1 MKDKKYVERI
11 ILYSNKILK
20 YIKDITYEEFILD
33 DEKVDAVLL
42 NLQQIG
48 ETAKKLSLDVR
59 DKYTQV
65 EWNKII
71 GLRNMISHEY
81 EGVDLFIIYN
91 VATNNILELFK
102 ELNNEN

>member
-1 MKDKKYVERI
+1 MKDKKYRDRI

-20 YIKDITYEEFILD
+20 YIKDISYEDFVLD

-48 ETAKKLSLDVR
+48 ETAKKLSLDVK
-59 DKYTQV
+59 DKYNKI

-71 GLRNMISHEY
+71 GLRNMK
-81 EGVDLFIIYN
+81 V
-91 VATNNILELFK
+91 
-102 ELNNEN
+102 